1 MPAIRTFHHWP
12 KSLDPQIHACIHFFQ
27 LMAPPVTTLNKG
39 NLRCMRRPIWFGDWW
54 WSKTFVIKSGISW
67 MMYCGSLLVSQRQT
81 KRDILR
87 AVFLYAALASTNLS
101 QMVSS
106 RTRLSWGEHGPHQ
119 PRPSLQHLSRVGPE
133 GESQWCFHNVVKNN
147 AWRTNWEKPLLPCDL
162 FLGVALGLPKFVQ
175 APSDSVTEFKL
186 PQFYVGE
193 SYEADG
199 WMILYVCDSCEGGW
213 TQKIKNT
220 YCPIY
225 VLSYVR
231 TYVLT
236 YALKMW
242 TFVVIFLN

>member
-1 MPAIRTFHHWP
+1 MQNSVNQLIITLTEFRTDEGPPERQLLKIFTRNT
-12 KSLDPQIHACIHFFQ
+12 SLIDA
-27 LMAPPVTTLNKG
+27 T
-39 NLRCMRRPIWFGDWW
+39 
-54 WSKTFVIKSGISW
+54 
-67 MMYCGSLLVSQRQT
+67 
-81 KRDILR
+81 
-87 AVFLYAALASTNLS
+87 
-101 QMVSS
+101 SS
-106 RTRLSWGEHGPHQ
+106 RGEGDELFNP
-119 PRPSLQHLSRVGPE
+119 
-133 GESQWCFHNVVKNN
+133 
-147 AWRTNWEKPLLPCDL
+147 